1 MGKKYIK
8 TKDNT
13 LMQYQINFKRW
24 PTFKKKG
31 LKSVLIESEQKLGF
45 YKEYIIQLK
54 THVVR

>member
-1 MGKKYIK
+1 MEKKYIK

-13 LMQYQINFKRW
+13 FMQYQINFKRW

-45 YKEYIIQLK
+45 YKEYII
-54 THVVR
+54 